1 VATNYK
7 ILGEQIQRIYSRS
20 IDREDI
26 EPRIDY
32 REVKPIMVQVINSLL
47 KIEHLQRSEVSGT
60 SVATYILPKQ
70 TATNYEYVQL
80 TVTPISLPKEQG
92 VHRVYKEGCPWA
104 PFIPIRTG
112 DFEIAFGTPTA
123 YLEGQ
128 VGYYLNG
135 TKIIFTKPVSENI
148 EVQLVVNDPA
158 LVSDTDLLPIPP
170 EMEQMVIQGVLQLIG
185 VPVGA
190 QMEQVSK
197 TESVVTNPRQVG

>member
-1 VATNYK
+1 MATNYK

-26 EPRIDY
+26 VPRIDY
-32 REVKPIMVQVINSLL
+32 REVKPLMVQVINSLL

-60 SVATYILPKQ
+60 SIATYILPKQ
-70 TATNYEYVQL
+70 TADNYEYVNL

-128 VGYYLNG
+128 TGYYLNG
-135 TKIIFTKPVSENI
+135 TKIIFTTPVSESI

-158 LVSDTDLLPIPP
+158 IVSDTDLLPIPP
-170 EMEQMVIQGVLQLIG
+170 EMEQMVIQGVLQMMGMSI
-185 VPVGA
+185 GA
-190 QMEQVSK
+190 QVEQVSK